1 MGKREVQR
9 RRPSSRVMLKP
20 VAVWRL
26 PEELDISQNEL
37 ARLCDLSSG
46 YMSQLIGGT
55 RSPSAQVRRDIQEA
69 LGVTDFDELFAIER
83 LDNQP
88 DDREE

>member
-1 MGKREVQR
+1 MGKHEVKR

-26 PEELDISQNEL
+26 LEELDISQNEL
-37 ARLCDLSSG
+37 ARLCGLSSG

-69 LGVTDFDELFAIER
+69 LGVNDFDELFMIER
-83 LDNQP
+83 IDDQP
-88 DDREE
+88 DD

>member
-1 MGKREVQR
+1 
-9 RRPSSRVMLKP
+9 MLKP

-26 PEELDISQNEL
+26 LEELDISQNEL
-37 ARLCDLSSG
+37 ARLCGLSSG

-69 LGVTDFDELFAIER
+69 LGVTEFDELFMIER
-83 LDNQP
+83 IDDQP
-88 DDREE
+88 DD